1 MKLFYSKNAYS
12 TLDNY
17 DEENYYDIVA
27 IIIDQLI
34 NFGPVLSQ
42 IDTYKD
48 FKNLQGQKLCE
59 DVIQRHVITDTD
71 KNDKGSHAIIIIG
84 YGFTQDKF
92 YWIIQNS
99 WGYGFCDNG
108 LAKIEFGQIG
118 LERITFSEPYIQ
130 SNSTEKEIN
139 VNLII
144 NEECKF
150 KFDTNLDIDGSQ
162 EDYFE
167 MNFIN
172 VDFPEN
178 NLYYQCGFPFLKT
191 KNEGICEL
199 DRFSYKKFKGYYQ
212 FSEYQS
218 LKVNNTFN
226 LNFTNLS
233 GNKFL
238 FYGEDYIDAAYDY
251 NLYVSG
257 EKSSIVLR
265 VYNYSEDNR
274 LISNIY
280 LNFNSKEPLKCE
292 LLVMIYSNRIYIY
305 CKFTNKQINELGGSN
320 INLSLVYDVKCGQ
333 KKEMITSVFKLDT
346 TKYPIFI
353 IKKMMLCN
361 DYLIYKSRI
370 VLLADIKG
378 SISEYKGNNSFWTF
392 IYTFLNNKKTTEFL
406 HCDIS
411 KPTKIVKNYVI
422 DCYFYQKK
430 VSIVYFNKVELS
442 SYFFPAKALSPF
454 EVIQDVQDIEIL
466 STGDNNEFC
475 YVKETDTDPDLFN
488 PPINHS
494 EINKITLSIALL
506 LFLL

>member
-1 MKLFYSKNAYS
+1 MKKAMILNMILLLCITHIHTEMTIEERNFLFNKYVKELSFNKKDLLFKKVISNKNTTPEIKYDFNKIKELLKKYNFPESYNFFLDENISPNVKNQEKCGSCWAFAWTSSLSYRFQKLGIDVDLSPQYLISCYDKECDGSVLMNTEFYLVKNGTVTESCMPYASGNLTVEQCITKCKNNEEMKLFYSKNAYS

-17 DEENYYDIVA
+17 DEENYYDIIA

-59 DVIQRHVITDTD
+59 DVIYRHVITDTD

-99 WGYGFCDNG
+99 CGYGFCDNG

-118 LERITFSEPYIQ
+118 VERITFSEPYIQ

-144 NEECKF
+144 NEEYKF

-199 DRFSYKKFKGYYQ
+199 NRFSYKKFKGYYQ
-212 FSEYQS
+212 LSEYQS

-238 FYGEDYIDAAYDY
+238 FYGEDYIDTAYDY

-280 LNFNSKEPLKCE
+280 PNFNSKEL
-292 LLVMIYSNRIYIY
+292 
-305 CKFTNKQINELGGSN
+305 
-320 INLSLVYDVKCGQ
+320 
-333 KKEMITSVFKLDT
+333 
-346 TKYPIFI
+346 
-353 IKKMMLCN
+353 
-361 DYLIYKSRI
+361 
-370 VLLADIKG
+370 
-378 SISEYKGNNSFWTF
+378 
-392 IYTFLNNKKTTEFL
+392 
-406 HCDIS
+406 
-411 KPTKIVKNYVI
+411 
-422 DCYFYQKK
+422 
-430 VSIVYFNKVELS
+430 
-442 SYFFPAKALSPF
+442 
-454 EVIQDVQDIEIL
+454 
-466 STGDNNEFC
+466 
-475 YVKETDTDPDLFN
+475 
-488 PPINHS
+488 
-494 EINKITLSIALL
+494 
-506 LFLL
+506 

>member
-92 YWIIQNS
+92 YWIIQKNS
-99 WGYGFCDNG
+99 CGYGFCDNG

-118 LERITFSEPYIQ
+118 VERITFSEPYIQ

-144 NEECKF
+144 NDECKF

-212 FSEYQS
+212 LSEYQS

-238 FYGEDYIDAAYDY
+238 FYGEDYIDTAYDD

-257 EKSSIVLR
+257 EKSSIVVR

-280 LNFNSKEPLKCE
+280 PKINSKEL
-292 LLVMIYSNRIYIY
+292 
-305 CKFTNKQINELGGSN
+305 
-320 INLSLVYDVKCGQ
+320 
-333 KKEMITSVFKLDT
+333 
-346 TKYPIFI
+346 
-353 IKKMMLCN
+353 
-361 DYLIYKSRI
+361 
-370 VLLADIKG
+370 
-378 SISEYKGNNSFWTF
+378 
-392 IYTFLNNKKTTEFL
+392 
-406 HCDIS
+406 
-411 KPTKIVKNYVI
+411 
-422 DCYFYQKK
+422 
-430 VSIVYFNKVELS
+430 
-442 SYFFPAKALSPF
+442 
-454 EVIQDVQDIEIL
+454 
-466 STGDNNEFC
+466 
-475 YVKETDTDPDLFN
+475 
-488 PPINHS
+488 
-494 EINKITLSIALL
+494 
-506 LFLL
+506 

>member
-1 MKLFYSKNAYS
+1 MNTEFYLVKNGTVTESCMPYASGNLTVEQCITKCKNNEEMKLFYSKNAYS

-17 DEENYYDIVA
+17 DEENYYNIVA

-48 FKNLQGQKLCE
+48 FKNLQGKKLCE
-59 DVIQRHVITDTD
+59 DVIYRHVITDTD
-71 KNDKGSHAIIIIG
+71 KNDKDSHAIIIIG

-99 WGYGFCDNG
+99 CGYGFCDNG

-118 LERITFSEPYIQ
+118 VERITFSEPYIQ

-178 NLYYQCGFPFLKT
+178 NLYYQCGFPSLKT

-238 FYGEDYIDAAYDY
+238 FYEEDYIDAAYDY

-305 CKFTNKQINELGGSN
+305 CKFTNKQINELSGSN
-320 INLSLVYDVKCGQ
+320 TNLSLVYDVKCGQ
-333 KKEMITSVFKLDT
+333 KKEMITYVFKLDT

-353 IKKMMLCN
+353 IKK
-361 DYLIYKSRI
+361 
-370 VLLADIKG
+370 
-378 SISEYKGNNSFWTF
+378 
-392 IYTFLNNKKTTEFL
+392 
-406 HCDIS
+406 
-411 KPTKIVKNYVI
+411 
-422 DCYFYQKK
+422 
-430 VSIVYFNKVELS
+430 
-442 SYFFPAKALSPF
+442 
-454 EVIQDVQDIEIL
+454 
-466 STGDNNEFC
+466 
-475 YVKETDTDPDLFN
+475 
-488 PPINHS
+488 
-494 EINKITLSIALL
+494 
-506 LFLL
+506 